1 MTSIVAISAAS
12 QGVKA
17 NRQGQAEHA
26 FSVTNTTSG
35 RIGIGIRI
43 MVEPPAQASWFSID
57 GNDTRDLATNETDQ
71 VVVKAKFPADA
82 KPGEYKV
89 RLQVYSTERGR
100 AGEDFTTGPTVSIEQ
115 LPPTDDGNG
124 TQEESKKFQWW
135 IPAVAVAAVLVLGGV
150 AAWVFWPSG
159 GVEMPELVDNLTVD
173 QARQALQD
181 VGLSNIKEEAME
193 TADVAPGFV
202 VKQDPSAG
210 AKVAKDAKVTLW
222 VAKPPGA
229 VTVAVPNVVSL
240 PIQSA
245 RQKLA
250 DAGLRVRE
258 NPPVATLDVKAGHVK
273 SQSPEATSSPVAPN
287 TVVTLTVAGDS
298 VKVPKVKGEPLA
310 AAISKMTAA
319 KLLVKVMGDQDKL
332 NQGVVSTSPPE
343 GQPVLVGSEVTI
355 RMPGQIVWIPV
366 NKFPVQVLKQLK
378 TRGIQLPED
387 N

>member
-1 MTSIVAISAAS
+1 
-12 QGVKA
+12 
-17 NRQGQAEHA
+17 
-26 FSVTNTTSG
+26 
-35 RIGIGIRI
+35 
-43 MVEPPAQASWFSID
+43 
-57 GNDTRDLATNETDQ
+57 
-71 VVVKAKFPADA
+71 VKAKFPADA

-245 RQKLA
+245 RQKLT
-250 DAGLRVRE
+250 DAGLKVKE

-273 SQSPEATSSPVAPN
+273 SQSPEATSPPVAPD
-287 TVVTLTVAGDS
+287 TEVTLTVAGDS
-298 VKVPKVKGEPLA
+298 VKVPNVKGDSLS
-310 AAISKMTAA
+310 AAIAKMTAA
-319 KLLVKVMGDQDKL
+319 KLLVKVTGDQDKL